1 MPLATDRIA
10 AFVRASV
17 TIRLIENL
25 RSEAF
30 ASLPDRAVTVHLW
43 ASRGPV
49 CSITAGR
56 DGGRAADRAR
66 GWPSLVLYFP
76 RPIDLVRVLS
86 GTRGR
91 VVPIPTGLRFARAG
105 ASFRALTGQLTAA
118 FADDQTRPRMLLL
131 ATLFALEQVARHDP
145 YVAARLARI
154 PHGTIMVTMANTRAL
169 IVRDANGLS
178 VRAGQTTGDGVEA
191 SANAELEFADTDT
204 ALALLTGKIS
214 AAIALAERR
223 VLLHGR
229 IPMIQN
235 LFPII
240 DRVGVYLRSA
250 S

>member
-1 MPLATDRIA
+1 MPPATDRIA

-17 TIRLIENL
+17 TVRLIEHL
-25 RSEAF
+25 RLEAF
-30 ASLPDRAVTVHLW
+30 AALPARSVTIHLRVP
-43 ASRGPV
+43 RGPV
-49 CSITAGR
+49 CSISARR
-56 DGGRAADRAR
+56 DGAFASDRAR
-66 GWPSLVLYFP
+66 GWPSLILFFP
-76 RPIDLVRVLS
+76 GPIDLVRVLS
-86 GTRGR
+86 GTKGR
-91 VVPIPTGLRFARAG
+91 VIPIPTGFRFVRAG
-105 ASFRALTGQLTAA
+105 ASFRALTGALAAA

-131 ATLFALEQVARHDP
+131 ATLFAVEQVARHDP

-154 PHGTIMVTMANTRAL
+154 PHGTIMVTMASTRAMIL
-169 IVRDANGLS
+169 RDANGLS
-178 VRAGQTTGDGVEA
+178 VRAEQATADDVDA
-191 SANAELEFADTDT
+191 SANAELEFADADT